1 MLLVGTLDTEGKWL
15 YQQALA
21 LRLEGIVG
29 KRLDSLYFPGIGS
42 PDWLTIKRPGAVPA
56 ERFRSRR

>member
-1 MLLVGTLDTEGKWL
+1 MLAEPLPSMLLVGAVDTEGKWL

-29 KRLDSLYFPGIGS
+29 KRLGS
-42 PDWLTIKRPGAVPA
+42 AK
-56 ERFRSRR
+56 